1 MLLKGL
7 FQLEHSQDFSNFQL
21 KFHCYKLNVSYM
33 IIIYETLH
41 VKIVKWIGI
50 QLQKKKKGIFLH
62 LNSAFLKICNLI
74 S

>member
-50 QLQKKKKGIFLH
+50 QLQKKKKKGNFFTPQLCI
-62 LNSAFLKICNLI
+62 LKDL
-74 S
+74 

>member
-7 FQLEHSQDFSNFQL
+7 FQLKHSQDFSNFQL

-33 IIIYETLH
+33 IIIYENS
-41 VKIVKWIGI
+41 VA
-50 QLQKKKKGIFLH
+50 KKKKGIFLH

>member
-7 FQLEHSQDFSNFQL
+7 FQLKHSQDFSNFQL

-41 VKIVKWIGI
+41 VQIVKWIGI
-50 QLQKKKKGIFLH
+50 QLQKKGNFFTPQLCI
-62 LNSAFLKICNLI
+62 LKDL
-74 S
+74 

>member
-7 FQLEHSQDFSNFQL
+7 FQLKHSQDFSNFQL

-41 VKIVKWIGI
+41 VQIVKWIGI
-50 QLQKKKKGIFLH
+50 QLQKKKKGNFFTPQLCI
-62 LNSAFLKICNLI
+62 LKDF
-74 S
+74 

>member
-7 FQLEHSQDFSNFQL
+7 FQLKHSQDFSNFQL

-50 QLQKKKKGIFLH
+50 QLQKKKKREFFYTSTLH
-62 LNSAFLKICNLI
+62 S
-74 S
+74 